1 MAAAIAII
9 KTAPAARSF
18 VFFII
23 SLYSG
28 ETKSANDSMDELIA
42 SADNTAPITITTAI
56 HSVWDKPKKK
66 PAITTQIAA
75 KQCIHALCSFCIN
88 KRMPLKAYRKLASR
102 LRKVKPL
109 FFILFIVLRERDKDS
124 ELTQHIKELPG
135 QPHQNSEI
143 PFPIPANYSIIFC
156 KNGYK
161 IGKTGWFLL
170 SGMVL

>member
-9 KTAPAARSF
+9 KTAPAASLS
-18 VFFII
+18 FFII

-75 KQCIHALCSFCIN
+75 KQCIHALCSFVSIN
-88 KRMPLKAYRKLASR
+88 GCR
-102 LRKVKPL
+102 
-109 FFILFIVLRERDKDS
+109 
-124 ELTQHIKELPG
+124 
-135 QPHQNSEI
+135 
-143 PFPIPANYSIIFC
+143 
-156 KNGYK
+156 
-161 IGKTGWFLL
+161 
-170 SGMVL
+170 

>member
-75 KQCIHALCSFCIN
+75 KQCIHALCSF
-88 KRMPLKAYRKLASR
+88 
-102 LRKVKPL
+102 
-109 FFILFIVLRERDKDS
+109 FILFIVLRERDKDTNNTS
-124 ELTQHIKELPG
+124 KTDTM
-135 QPHQNSEI
+135 
-143 PFPIPANYSIIFC
+143 FIFGHC
-156 KNGYK
+156 CLEHVADNQLY
-161 IGKTGWFLL
+161 IFLA
-170 SGMVL
+170 

>member
-18 VFFII
+18 VFFSI

-42 SADNTAPITITTAI
+42 SA
-56 HSVWDKPKKK
+56 KKK

-109 FFILFIVLRERDKDS
+109 FFILFIVLRERDKDTNNTS
-124 ELTQHIKELPG
+124 KTDTM
-135 QPHQNSEI
+135 
-143 PFPIPANYSIIFC
+143 FIFGHC
-156 KNGYK
+156 CLEHVADNQLY
-161 IGKTGWFLL
+161 IFLA
-170 SGMVL
+170 

>member
-28 ETKSANDSMDELIA
+28 ETKSANDS
-42 SADNTAPITITTAI
+42 APITITTAI

-109 FFILFIVLRERDKDS
+109 FFILFIVLRERDKDTNNTS
-124 ELTQHIKELPG
+124 KTDTM
-135 QPHQNSEI
+135 
-143 PFPIPANYSIIFC
+143 FIFGHC
-156 KNGYK
+156 CLEHVADNQLY
-161 IGKTGWFLL
+161 IFLA
-170 SGMVL
+170 